1 MILDSPIIS
10 GSLTQQ
16 AGQIAEIP
24 RYTAVSS
31 SFLAASASFDARI
44 DSIESTTA
52 SFSPRINA
60 LESFTASA
68 NATYVN
74 VSGDSMSGDLTITG
88 SLIVTDRITAQE
100 FHTEYVSSSVVFQSG
115 STKFGDSVDDV
126 HSFTGSVQ
134 IDGDVIAS
142 NLEGVFSSS
151 AQITGSLGNYYIV
164 SGTITQTTWDN
175 IENKPLGIVSGSDQ
189 LTSSYD
195 DRYVISG
202 SITQTTWDNIE
213 NKPLGIVSGAAQV
226 TESLDIRYRLVG
238 ATVPY
243 SDISNRPTLIS
254 SSLQFTSSTA
264 PFTGSFS
271 GSFVGNGSLLTGLAA
286 GAKFHTQ
293 SEAASTWTFIH
304 NLSTQYPN
312 VTVYGTNNNIILPQ
326 SITAINVDTLVLEF
340 GTPVS
345 GYATAGVGGIIEVN
359 GRTVKQ
365 YFTSALEWRFEHNIG
380 DRFINIQTFD
390 TNYEKIIPQTIAL
403 TDTTSSLIVFPE
415 ATEGWVVGTI
425 GGDLPAISSSYGG
438 YTLQISQNAPYTAS
452 WVEIADVLVSN
463 AVNLKY
469 NAFTASVSNNSFEVI
484 NDGSSLMNIAIGS
497 SSINNGTLTITAD
510 SFASDYAEDYTQL
523 GTALVLKGDGIV
535 SGSLVPAGNGIHNL
549 GSVDNPWKELFV
561 STGSINLVQ
570 NGQIA
575 YSITAESIV
584 TTDTLS
590 SGAINLT
597 NSLPAGTISGS
608 SQIVGILNPLN
619 EFTTSTTARVSS
631 LEEKSGSLATTGS
644 NTFFG
649 TQTFSGSVYIK
660 ENLIVQGSS
669 SLQNITASAVDIG
682 TNRIILNV
690 DNPSVRY
697 AGISVYDSGSTG
709 GTGSLFWDSVENHWL
724 YEHPSD
730 SAAPY
735 NSAIL
740 ISGPKNEG
748 NLGEELELV
757 NNYIVK
763 AVGGDH
769 ISSSAIYDDGSIVKI
784 QNTTLNITGSKIG
797 IGITNPSSTFHAL
810 VAEEQSGLNSV
821 RIQGITNNKLL
832 ALGVNTDY
840 TWIQSHGSV
849 PLYINELGNNTIFN
863 LSGGRV
869 GIGMTNPTSRLNVL
883 VDGAGNGD
891 GITLGVGSQG
901 DGIQIVQ
908 RYLSNRVVATL
919 GQSNYSGVTDSA
931 ALRLYDVGGTE
942 TIRLSGKINVASFIN
957 SGNVGIGI
965 TNPQSSLHI
974 IKALGNDAISIG
986 ESGTNT
992 RLALGQESSY
1002 SGNYIDSRNI
1012 DLKFKSFLSGGTGGN
1027 IIFQT
1032 GDGSVSSRFRI
1043 NTDGRVQVVGS
1054 GNQLTFDTLSSS
1066 NSVTMGALGDFEFRI
1081 RNARGT
1087 SSDLVL
1093 GNTNIDLNTA
1103 NTLRLRIN
1111 DTGAGTYTGPFSFS
1125 SSITTSGYHYSQG
1138 STVLRKTL
1146 NITEGVTTTLLS
1158 FDQAGSYGHTGGGEI
1173 LVVFV
1178 DPGSPWGVYVWKGLL
1193 TIRTVQFTG
1202 AYYGSN
1208 LSVISTNAT
1217 LDGSFDVSATFT
1229 KTNGEANGQVRVR
1242 AVPSSGIGGTAY
1254 VYWNGLVT
1262 QGGNAY

>member
-16 AGQIAEIP
+16 AGQTAEIP

-74 VSGDSMSGDLTITG
+74 VSGDSMSGDLIITG

-100 FHTEYVSSSVVFQSG
+100 FHTEYVSSSIVFQSG
-115 STKFGDSVDDV
+115 STKFGDSGDDV
-126 HSFTGSVQ
+126 HSFTGSLKV
-134 IDGDVIAS
+134 DGTVVAS
-142 NLEGVFSSS
+142 NLNGIFSSS
-151 AQITGSLGNYYIV
+151 AQLTSSLGDFFII

-175 IENKPLGIVSGSDQ
+175 IASKPGGIVSGSSQ
-189 LTSSYD
+189 
-195 DRYVISG
+195 VISLLPTGVVSG
-202 SITQTTWDNIE
+202 SSQITYSSISSI
-213 NKPLGIVSGAAQV
+213 PVGIVSGAMQV
-226 TESLDIRYRLVG
+226 TESLDVRYRLVG
-238 ATVPY
+238 D
-243 SDISNRPTLIS
+243 DITFAELTFKPTLIS
-254 SSLQFTSSTA
+254 GSSQLDGTTIQNLS
-264 PFTGSFS
+264 GSFS
-271 GSFVGNGSLLTGLAA
+271 GSFSGSYKGDGSQLTGLAA

-293 SEAASTWTFIH
+293 SEPASTWTFVH

-312 VTVYGTNNNIILPQ
+312 VTVYGSNNNIILPQ
-326 SITAINVDTLVLEF
+326 SINATNANTLVLEF

-345 GYATAGVGGIIEVN
+345 GYATAGVGGTIEVN
-359 GRTVKQ
+359 GRTIKQ
-365 YFTSALEWRFEHNIG
+365 YFSSSLSWRFEHNIG
-380 DRFINIQTFD
+380 DRFVSIQTYD
-390 TNYEKIIPQTIAL
+390 SGYEKIIPQTIAL
-403 TDTTSSLIVFPE
+403 TDTTSSLITFPE
-415 ATEGWVVGTI
+415 ATEGWAIGTI
-425 GGDLPAISSSYGG
+425 GGDLPAISSSFGG
-438 YTLQISQNAPYTAS
+438 YVLQVSAGAPYTAS
-452 WVEIADVLVSN
+452 WTAAANVTVTNSLTASHLNPISQSLIPAVSGTYDLGSQSNPWKHIYVGTGSIYLVDNSGTIVKTLTGDTIVTN
-463 AVNLKY
+463 DNLSSL
-469 NAFTASVSNNSFEVI
+469 NAFTASNFTTNTFT
-484 NDGSSLMNIAIGS
+484 SSTLARLD
-497 SSINNGTLTITAD
+497 SI
-510 SFASDYAEDYTQL
+510 E
-523 GTALVLKGDGIV
+523 IV
-535 SGSLVPAGNGIHNL
+535 SASN
-549 GSVDNPWKELFV
+549 
-561 STGSINLVQ
+561 
-570 NGQIA
+570 
-575 YSITAESIV
+575 ITRIDDIES
-584 TTDTLS
+584 
-590 SGAINLT
+590 
-597 NSLPAGTISGS
+597 
-608 SQIVGILNPLN
+608 
-619 EFTTSTTARVSS
+619 FTSSTTARVSS

-682 TNRIILNV
+682 TNKIILNV

-709 GTGSLFWDSVENHWL
+709 GTGSLWWDSVENHWL

-757 NNYIVK
+757 NNFIVK
-763 AVGGDH
+763 SVGGDH
-769 ISSSAIYDDGSIVKI
+769 ISSSAIYDDGNIVKI
-784 QNTTLNITGSKIG
+784 QDTTLNITGSKVG

-821 RIQGITNNKLL
+821 RIQGITNNKLI

-869 GIGMTNPTSRLNVL
+869 GIGMTNPTSKLNVL
-883 VDGAGNGD
+883 VDGGGNGD

-919 GQSNYSGVTDSA
+919 GQSNYSGATDSA

-942 TIRLSGKINVASFIN
+942 TIRLSGKTNVASFIN
-957 SGNVGIGI
+957 SGNIGVGTTNPLTTFTVKSTNDNGYALTRPTDGSVYHWRLSTTDTGGDAYSVRYNTFNNEMLFTTYAAGGTGGNVIFRTSSSGGAGSETERLRITSGGLVGIGTSSPDSSMLHINGGGTRGLRIDVNSGTQAISINPNGIFGIDEPGVGNGRFTINTNGRVGIGI
-965 TNPQSSLHI
+965 TNPSHKLSVS
-974 IKALGNDAISIG
+974 GDFYT
-986 ESGTNT
+986 SGT
-992 RLALGQESSY
+992 QE
-1002 SGNYIDSRNI
+1002 NA
-1012 DLKFKSFLSGGTGGN
+1012 GGYYY
-1027 IIFQT
+1027 
-1032 GDGSVSSRFRI
+1032 
-1043 NTDGRVQVVGS
+1043 
-1054 GNQLTFDTLSSS
+1054 
-1066 NSVTMGALGDFEFRI
+1066 A
-1081 RNARGT
+1081 
-1087 SSDLVL
+1087 
-1093 GNTNIDLNTA
+1093 
-1103 NTLRLRIN
+1103 
-1111 DTGAGTYTGPFSFS
+1111 
-1125 SSITTSGYHYSQG
+1125 QG
-1138 STVLRKTL
+1138 STILRKTL

-1158 FDQAGSYGHTGGGEI
+1158 FDQGGSYGHTGGGEI

-1208 LSVISTNAT
+1208 LSVIATNSTI
-1217 LDGSFDVSATFT
+1217 DGSFDISATFS
-1229 KTNGEANGQVRVR
+1229 KTNGLANGEVRVR
-1242 AVPSSGIGGTAY
+1242 VVPGSGIGGTAY
-1254 VYWNGLVT
+1254 VYWNGMIT